1 MMFIKLG
8 GWFMEKLKQVIRE
21 KEYSLETILLCTPF
35 ESDSDRNLLGY
46 FNADLFFNGNFY
58 TEPCLQKQID
68 LIDKEISECN
78 NNSRDVEILNNK
90 KGELKSQIASMNEF
104 ESIIKKCK
112 FSEDIS
118 YIRSFPGSGKTTY
131 LHKLIYDNKKTHSSI
146 VVDFK
151 SFNSELLISN
161 SDYKETIFKTDN
173 VNTTDTLVK
182 FIFLLTDVFN
192 NLIKKNRLSG
202 RNRNDEYYAYL
213 SNICSNFDM
222 LFNEREEIS
231 DLINNTQPLINIIKT
246 FLNEKDY
253 HKFILSVVDYMSQNF
268 KNDNQKYAIF
278 LLRLIT
284 VLEICAMNAEKI
296 TNRNYK
302 FIIAF
307 DNLEYFIDQD
317 AIYDE
322 DILEIEE
329 ILQTFLKSIERY
341 LQNGVSANNV
351 NDNLFIGH
359 FKLLMIIR
367 DSTNFLKGPR
377 HNDDKRVSVLD
388 ITDSYNLNEIHAKR
402 YNAFKGLGVL
412 SDKDNEIYDTIQ
424 KIMSDISPYRNS
436 SGVSIEEMFNHNKR
450 RMTLYLYQILKND
463 EKRKKY
469 ISLINKINDSEADKD
484 KKDIWKNASR
494 TYIIRL
500 LLDNIQS
507 TQYFSE
513 LLALGQSAD
522 DLGKGYTRR
531 ILTYLHLMSI
541 ENKNKYVGFYDL
553 LHHVFDKPAYGR
565 NAMCIN
571 DELFDSI
578 ARILKKLNEPEKDST
593 RWCQLVLI
601 RFEHRQ
607 MSKDELVNE
616 LKNAYLSKND
626 NISKFGI
633 KITEAGSY
641 YLTLLPKFE
650 YFSCRYYSNSRPL
663 YLFDN
668 IKPNISNNITEQ
680 SFPCYRY
687 IEKVKKQTIGY
698 VNNTTNT
705 FINGCIQEIFN
716 SDVAFFTTKRG
727 RNFDVM
733 YKRNYLYKHKGS
745 AYEISQVKNII
756 VKHIGHLDGFRGF
769 VLLFNENESSDG
781 EYVIREHKK
790 ILSNYILSVIDEY
803 LKKLEE
809 FSAER
814 DSSGIYY
821 IDHYNLKNNE
831 RDVVILLNKIKA
843 NLIKEQS
850 KLDIDDLSFD
860 SLFEENDE

>member
-1 MMFIKLG
+1 MSL
-8 GWFMEKLKQVIRE
+8 EKLKQIIKE

-35 ESDSDRNLLGY
+35 ESDSDRNLLGH
-46 FNADLFFNGNFY
+46 FHADLFFNSNFY
-58 TEPCLQKQID
+58 AEPCLHKQIK
-68 LIDKEISECN
+68 LIDKEISECSY
-78 NNSRDVEILNNK
+78 NSRDVEILNNK
-90 KGELKSQIASMNEF
+90 KEELKSQIAAMSEF
-104 ESIIKKCK
+104 ESIIKNCK
-112 FSEDIS
+112 FSDDIS

-131 LHKLIYDNKKTHSSI
+131 LHKLIYDNKKTHTSI

-151 SFNSELLISN
+151 SFNPELLISN
-161 SDYKETIFKTDN
+161 SDYKERVFKTDD
-173 VNTTDTLVK
+173 VNTEDTLVK

-192 NLIKKNRLSG
+192 SLIKKNRFG
-202 RNRNDEYYAYL
+202 DRNDEYYAHL

-222 LFNEREEIS
+222 LFDEREEIS
-231 DLINNTQPLINIIKT
+231 DLINNTQPLIEIIKT
-246 FLNEKDY
+246 FLLGRNY
-253 HKFILSVVDYMSQNF
+253 HCFILSVVDYLSQNF
-268 KNDNQKYAIF
+268 KIDNKENAIF

-284 VLEICAMNAEKI
+284 VLEICAINTEKI

-322 DILEIEE
+322 DILEIEK
-329 ILQTFLKSIERY
+329 ILQCFLINIEKY
-341 LQNGVSANNV
+341 LRNGVSTNKF

-359 FKLLMIIR
+359 FKILMIIR

-388 ITDSYNLNEIHAKR
+388 ITDTYNLNEIHFKR
-402 YNAFKGLGVL
+402 YNAFKDLGVL

-424 KIMSDISPYRNS
+424 KIVSDISPYRNS

-450 RMTLYLYQILKND
+450 RMTLYLYQILKDD

-484 KKDIWKNASR
+484 KKDILKNASR

-513 LLALGQSAD
+513 LLALGQNAD

-541 ENKNKYVGFYDL
+541 ENKNEYVGFYDL
-553 LHHVFDKPAYGR
+553 LHHVFDKPATYGR
-565 NAMCIN
+565 NVNCIN
-571 DELFDSI
+571 DELFESI
-578 ARILKKLNEPEKDST
+578 ARILTKLNEPEKDRT
-593 RWCQLVLI
+593 KWCQLILI
-601 RFEHRQ
+601 RFEHKQ
-607 MSKDELVNE
+607 MSKDKLINE
-616 LKNAYLSKND
+616 LKKAYLSKCN
-626 NISKFGI
+626 NKRSFGI

-663 YLFDN
+663 YLVDN
-668 IKPNISNNITEQ
+668 IKPNTNKNITEQ

-716 SDVAFFTTKRG
+716 CDVAFFSTNRG
-727 RNFDVM
+727 RNFNFM
-733 YKRNYLYKHKGS
+733 YNGNYLYKSKGN
-745 AYEISQVKNII
+745 AHGISQIKNII
-756 VKHIGHLDGFRGF
+756 IKHIGHLDGFRGF
-769 VLLFNENESSDG
+769 ILLFNENEAADG
-781 EYVIREHKK
+781 ECVIREHKK
-790 ILSNYILSVIDEY
+790 ILSKYVLSVINEY
-803 LKKLEE
+803 VKKLEE
-809 FSAER
+809 YSAEK
-814 DSSGIYY
+814 DESGIYY

-831 RDVVILLNKIKA
+831 RDVIILLNKIKA
-843 NLIKEQS
+843 NLQKEQS
-850 KLDIDDLSFD
+850 KLYTGDLSFD